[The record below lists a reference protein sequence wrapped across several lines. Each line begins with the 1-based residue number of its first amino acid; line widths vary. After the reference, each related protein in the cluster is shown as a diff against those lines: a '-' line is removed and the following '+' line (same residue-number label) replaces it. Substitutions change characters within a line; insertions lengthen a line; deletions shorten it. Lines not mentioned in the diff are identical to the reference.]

1 MKTKLF
7 ITAMTTLL
15 ASVSAFAADV
25 VKTPNEL
32 NAAGVEWPQV
42 GNDQKVYFQIMAP
55 QAQTIEVLMGVNKT
69 PLTKNQ
75 MGLWTGNTDSL
86 ALGFHYYNLIIDGV
100 KVADPATETFYAS
113 GRQSAVEIPEGSE
126 GDYYRPQQ
134 GVARGTVSRLPYYS
148 THEGRWRDAMV
159 YLPAEYDKNPKK
171 RYPVLYL
178 QHGAGE
184 NETGWSSDQGRM
196 NHIMDNL
203 IASGE
208 AVPMIVVMNNGDVDG
223 WKDPRTPKD
232 MLQGLKAMGSSFY
245 TVMTD
250 ELIPL
255 IDATYRTKA
264 DRENR
269 AIAGLSWGGRQAF
282 HFISNNTDLF
292 SYAGLFSPGLFFDPK
307 ADNGIIGILAAQ
319 IGNDD
324 VALLDN
330 MPTFNDDVHLLFITN
345 GTDEEMGTK
354 NDMKVLDSKGIKYEN
369 YVSPGTAHEWLT
381 WRRSL
386 KEFAPKI
393 FKK

>member
-1 MKTKLF
+1 
-7 ITAMTTLL
+7 
-15 ASVSAFAADV
+15 
-25 VKTPNEL
+25 
-32 NAAGVEWPQV
+32 
-42 GNDQKVYFQIMAP
+42 
-55 QAQTIEVLMGVNKT
+55 
-69 PLTKNQ
+69 
-75 MGLWTGNTDSL
+75 
-86 ALGFHYYNLIIDGV
+86 
-100 KVADPATETFYAS
+100 
-113 GRQSAVEIPEGSE
+113 
-126 GDYYRPQQ
+126 
-134 GVARGTVSRLPYYS
+134 
-148 THEGRWRDAMV
+148 MV

-203 IASGE
+203 IAQGK

-223 WKDPRTPKD
+223 WKDPKTPKD
-232 MLQGLKAMGSSFY
+232 MLAGLKAVGSSFY
-245 TVMTD
+245 TVMTN
-250 ELIPL
+250 EIIPL
-255 IDATYRTKA
+255 IDATYRTLA
-264 DRENR
+264 DREHR

-282 HFISNNTDLF
+282 HFISNNIDLF

-307 ADNGIIGILAAQ
+307 ADNGIIGLLGAQ

-330 MPTFNDDVHLLFITN
+330 MPDFNKKVHLLFITN

-354 NDMKVLDSKGIKYEN
+354 NDMKVLDSKGIKYEH
-369 YVSPGTAHEWLT
+369 YVSQGTAHEWLT